1 MSLYGKAMLE
11 EFPWLHVG
19 FMVFCRFYFPFYLC
33 LLIGQEP
40 TLKTILNKIGDE
52 IIVVNELLNK
62 LELEIQYQEQ
72 TNSSLKVMVFLV
84 MKQNKKGS

>member
-1 MSLYGKAMLE
+1 MSLYGKALFQ

-19 FMVFCRFYFPFYLC
+19 FMVFCMFYFPFH
-33 LLIGQEP
+33 LIGKEP

-72 TNSSLKVMVFLV
+72 TNSSLKVMVFPV